1 MSEIDK
7 KNAAIFVIAG
17 GKSSRM
23 GRDKRWLDLGGRS
36 MLERCLRRIPTVFSE
51 RFLMVEANSPDI
63 MQLAENCGFCIVT
76 DEVQGRGPVEGL
88 RLGLKHMS
96 ADWGLALS
104 ADMPFFSFSAI
115 EPLFIRLS
123 EIISKGERRIK
134 CILPTLD
141 GRRQPL
147 AGLYHKGLLTEIAQK
162 IKRGERKLGAMAEA
176 FETEL
181 VDIHRYTE
189 QKEYFFNVN
198 TKYDYR
204 LASGRAANEGRKVP
218 QIAVV
223 APVAGT
229 GKTTFLEKLTA
240 RLSRRGIR
248 VAVVKSDAHGF
259 SLDTQGKDSARLSR
273 RGIRVAVVKS
283 DAHGF
288 SLDTQGKDS
297 ARFRASGACAV
308 SVVSPKGYFLEEA
321 TRLPFDRAADKFEK
335 IDLIL
340 TESRTHAACPAFSL
354 WRGRGEPILGNG
366 VTALFAGEK
375 LSEAA
380 ADIAGEKGISIYP
393 MGDIDRAELLTL
405 FLSGVSF
412 QQKSR
417 VYGRNAMRGNEA
429 GEEIVAG
436 KREPRLSHFDRAGE
450 AVMVDVGDKAVT
462 HREAVASG
470 ILTMN
475 EAAFSAIQTGTAK
488 KGDVL
493 GIARIAGI
501 MAAKR
506 TSEAIP
512 LCHPLFLTKCKVA
525 FALDAAKRAVKVTA
539 AVKCEGKTGVE
550 MEALHSVTIALLTIY
565 DMLKAVDRRMEIHSV
580 HLEQKSGGKSGSFS
594 R

>member
-1 MSEIDK
+1 MSEMDK

-51 RFLMVEANSPDI
+51 RFLMMEANSPDI

-181 VDIHRYTE
+181 VEIHRYTE

-229 GKTTFLEKLTA
+229 GKTTFLEKLT
-240 RLSRRGIR
+240 
-248 VAVVKSDAHGF
+248 
-259 SLDTQGKDSARLSR
+259 ARLSR

-405 FLSGVSF
+405 FLSGVW
-412 QQKSR
+412 
-417 VYGRNAMRGNEA
+417 RNAMRGNEA

-550 MEALHSVTIALLTIY
+550 IEALHSVTIALLTIY

>member
-1 MSEIDK
+1 
-7 KNAAIFVIAG
+7 
-17 GKSSRM
+17 
-23 GRDKRWLDLGGRS
+23 
-36 MLERCLRRIPTVFSE
+36 
-51 RFLMVEANSPDI
+51 

-123 EIISKGERRIK
+123 EIISKGERRRIK

-181 VDIHRYTE
+181 VEIHRYTE

-218 QIAVV
+218 QIALV

-229 GKTTFLEKLTA
+229 GKTTFLEKLT
-240 RLSRRGIR
+240 
-248 VAVVKSDAHGF
+248 
-259 SLDTQGKDSARLSR
+259 ARLSR

-380 ADIAGEKGISIYP
+380 ADIAGENGISIYP

-417 VYGRNAMRGNEA
+417 VYGRNTMRGNEA

-565 DMLKAVDRRMEIHSV
+565 DMLKAVDRRMEIYCV

>member
-1 MSEIDK
+1 MSEMDK

-51 RFLMVEANSPDI
+51 RFLMMEANSPDI

-162 IKRGERKLGAMAEA
+162 IKRGERELGAMAEA

-181 VDIHRYTE
+181 VEIHRYTE

-259 SLDTQGKDSARLSR
+259 SLDTQGKDSAR
-273 RGIRVAVVKS
+273 
-283 DAHGF
+283 
-288 SLDTQGKDS
+288 
-297 ARFRASGACAV
+297 FRASGACAV

-340 TESRTHAACPAFSL
+340 TESRTHAAFPAFSL

-380 ADIAGEKGISIYP
+380 ADIAGENGISIYP

-512 LCHPLFLTKCKVA
+512 LCHPLFLTKCNVA

>member
-1 MSEIDK
+1 MSEMDK

-51 RFLMVEANSPDI
+51 RFLMMEANSPDI

-181 VDIHRYTE
+181 VEIHRYTE

-259 SLDTQGKDSARLSR
+259 SLDTQGKDSAR
-273 RGIRVAVVKS
+273 
-283 DAHGF
+283 
-288 SLDTQGKDS
+288 
-297 ARFRASGACAV
+297 FRASGACAV

-321 TRLPFDRAADKFEK
+321 TRLPFDRAADKFEE

-340 TESRTHAACPAFSL
+340 TESRTYAACPAFSL

-380 ADIAGEKGISIYP
+380 ADIAGENGISIYP
-393 MGDIDRAELLTL
+393 MGDIDHAELLTL

-417 VYGRNAMRGNEA
+417 VCGRNAMRGNEA
-429 GEEIVAG
+429 GEEIVTG
-436 KREPRLSHFDRAGE
+436 KHEPRLSHFDRAGE

-550 MEALHSVTIALLTIY
+550 IEALHSVTIALLTIY

>member
-1 MSEIDK
+1 MSEMDK
-7 KNAAIFVIAG
+7 KNVAIFVIAG

-23 GRDKRWLDLGGRS
+23 GRDKRWLNIGGRS

-51 RFLMVEANSPDI
+51 RFLMMEANSPDI

-181 VDIHRYTE
+181 VEIHRYTE

-240 RLSRRGIR
+240 RLSRRDIR
-248 VAVVKSDAHGF
+248 VAVVKSDAHGC
-259 SLDTQGKDSARLSR
+259 
-273 RGIRVAVVKS
+273 
-283 DAHGF
+283 

-340 TESRTHAACPAFSL
+340 TESRTHAVCPAFSL

-380 ADIAGEKGISIYP
+380 ADIAGENGISIYP
-393 MGDIDRAELLTL
+393 MGDIDHAELLTL

-417 VYGRNAMRGNEA
+417 VCGRNAMRGNEA
-429 GEEIVAG
+429 GEEIVTG

-475 EAAFSAIQTGTAK
+475 EAAFSAIRTGTAK

-550 MEALHSVTIALLTIY
+550 IEALHSVTIALLTIY

>member
-1 MSEIDK
+1 VSEMDK
-7 KNAAIFVIAG
+7 KNVAIFVIAG

-259 SLDTQGKDSARLSR
+259 SLDTQGKDSAR
-273 RGIRVAVVKS
+273 
-283 DAHGF
+283 
-288 SLDTQGKDS
+288 
-297 ARFRASGACAV
+297 FRASGACAV

-380 ADIAGEKGISIYP
+380 ADIAGENGISIYP

>member
-1 MSEIDK
+1 MSEMDK

-51 RFLMVEANSPDI
+51 RFLMMEANSPDI

-181 VDIHRYTE
+181 VEIHRYTE

-259 SLDTQGKDSARLSR
+259 SLDTQGKDSAR
-273 RGIRVAVVKS
+273 
-283 DAHGF
+283 
-288 SLDTQGKDS
+288 
-297 ARFRASGACAV
+297 FRASGACAV

-340 TESRTHAACPAFSL
+340 TESRTHAAFPAFSL

-380 ADIAGEKGISIYP
+380 ADIAGENGISIYP

>member
-1 MSEIDK
+1 MSEMDK

-51 RFLMVEANSPDI
+51 RFLMMEANSPDI

-181 VDIHRYTE
+181 VEIHRYTE

-229 GKTTFLEKLTA
+229 GKTTFLEKLT
-240 RLSRRGIR
+240 
-248 VAVVKSDAHGF
+248 
-259 SLDTQGKDSARLSR
+259 ARLSR

-380 ADIAGEKGISIYP
+380 ADIAGENGISIYP

>member
-1 MSEIDK
+1 MSEMDK
-7 KNAAIFVIAG
+7 KNAAILVIAG

-51 RFLMVEANSPDI
+51 RFLMMEANSTDI

-162 IKRGERKLGAMAEA
+162 IKRGERELGAMAEA

-181 VDIHRYTE
+181 VEIHRYTE

-259 SLDTQGKDSARLSR
+259 SLDTQGKDS
-273 RGIRVAVVKS
+273 
-283 DAHGF
+283 
-288 SLDTQGKDS
+288 T
-297 ARFRASGACAV
+297 RFRASGACAV

-340 TESRTHAACPAFSL
+340 TESRTHAAFPAFL
-354 WRGRGEPILGNG
+354 AR
-366 VTALFAGEK
+366 
-375 LSEAA
+375 
-380 ADIAGEKGISIYP
+380 
-393 MGDIDRAELLTL
+393 
-405 FLSGVSF
+405 
-412 QQKSR
+412 
-417 VYGRNAMRGNEA
+417 
-429 GEEIVAG
+429 
-436 KREPRLSHFDRAGE
+436 KR
-450 AVMVDVGDKAVT
+450 
-462 HREAVASG
+462 
-470 ILTMN
+470 
-475 EAAFSAIQTGTAK
+475 
-488 KGDVL
+488 
-493 GIARIAGI
+493 
-501 MAAKR
+501 
-506 TSEAIP
+506 
-512 LCHPLFLTKCKVA
+512 
-525 FALDAAKRAVKVTA
+525 
-539 AVKCEGKTGVE
+539 
-550 MEALHSVTIALLTIY
+550 
-565 DMLKAVDRRMEIHSV
+565 
-580 HLEQKSGGKSGSFS
+580 
-594 R
+594 